1 MKPDRESRMSHEL
14 LFDEKSHTYSVI
26 VDGEPKN
33 VPSVTKILKKVGLI
47 NYRKGDDALMRMRR
61 GTRIHKLTEYF
72 DLGDDE
78 SLALLSKADD
88 LQYLSAWE
96 SFKKEQRFEINMV
109 EQKLFHPALWFAGTV
124 DRVGEIDG
132 NTVVLDIKTGIPHPA
147 SKLQVAAYAILVEE
161 QNILVDR
168 AMVVYLGDECY
179 HIEEV
184 ESIADSW
191 SAFES
196 ALRLYLWMEKNMGY
210 KIIPKE
216 E

>member
-1 MKPDRESRMSHEL
+1 MKPDRESRMKHEL
-14 LFDEKSHTYSVI
+14 LFDEKNHIYSVI
-26 VDGEPKN
+26 VDGEEKT

-47 NYRKGDDALMRMRR
+47 NYRKGDEALMRMRR
-61 GTRIHKLTEYF
+61 GTRVHKLTEYL

-78 SLALLSKADD
+78 SLALSSRSED

-96 SFKKEQRFEINMV
+96 NFKKEQRFKINMV
-109 EQKLFHPALWFAGTV
+109 EQKLYHPALWFAGTV
-124 DRVGEIDG
+124 DRVGEIG
-132 NTVVLDIKTGIPHPA
+132 VNTVVLDIKTGIPHPA

-161 QNILVDR
+161 QDILVDR
-168 AMVVYLGDECY
+168 AMVVYLGDEDY

-191 SAFES
+191 VAFES
-196 ALRLYLWMEKNMGY
+196 ALRLYFWMEENMGY